1 MQFKEKEGYYYEFE
15 LDMYFVPST
24 IIDDYGRRTWVANH
38 TNKLLGEFIS
48 ENIVK
53 NGLSFSPDR
62 IFIISEK
69 EDDIKKVKEFC
80 NFVTGNDALFNIA
93 FKHIITKFNLD
104 SFKVDLAEL
113 YEKFIL
119 KETLEGELIAQPNNG
134 NKKLKV

>member
-1 MQFKEKEGYYYEFE
+1 MQFNEEEGYYYEFS

-38 TNKLLGEFIS
+38 VNNQLGQFIS

-53 NGLSFSPDR
+53 NGLHLSADR
-62 IFIISEK
+62 IFIISKQE
-69 EDDIKKVKEFC
+69 EDVNKLKEFC
-80 NFVTGNDALFNIA
+80 HFLARNDELFNIA

-104 SFKVDLAEL
+104 NFKVDLAQL
-113 YEKFIL
+113 HEKFKL
-119 KETLEGELIAQPNNG
+119 KETLDGELITQPDKG